1 MYIFC
6 TQPTGVTLQLFC
18 IVVEGPKGC
27 PFASGVSCMR
37 LLEGELQ
44 TGPQKVNEIFL
55 LEMFVRRHNSTTLR
69 V

>member
-6 TQPTGVTLQLFC
+6 TQPTGVILYS
-18 IVVEGPKGC
+18 GGRSKGC